1 MSARAAT
8 GGPDRLNRG
17 VLLLLSLVLLGA
29 GGYAL
34 ARGYEAF
41 GTEQADEE
49 VLLEPVRDFVG
60 RYPDWFWIAVLGLCL
75 IVSYLALRWLVAQFR
90 SPRLTEIDLTAE
102 GSKGSTEL
110 RAAGASDALATDIE
124 TYRGVRS
131 ASARLVDDGERPEV
145 DMRVEVN
152 DDADVPALRTRI
164 EDEALRRFCQALG
177 VSSVNAHLHLRL
189 TEPGPRLVR

>member
-8 GGPDRLNRG
+8 RGPDRLNRW

-41 GTEQADEE
+41 GAEQADEE

-60 RYPDWFWIAVLGLCL
+60 RNENWFWIVVLGLSL
-75 IVSYLALRWLVAQFR
+75 IVAYLALRWLVAQFR
-90 SPRLTEIDLTAE
+90 SPRLTEIDLTGE
-102 GSKGSTEL
+102 GSKGSTQL

-124 TYRGVRS
+124 TYRGVSS

-152 DDADVPALRTRI
+152 DDADVPALRAKI

-189 TEPGPRLVR
+189 TEPAPRLVR

>member
-8 GGPDRLNRG
+8 RGPDRLNRW
-17 VLLLLSLVLLGA
+17 VLVLLSLVLLGA

-60 RYPDWFWIAVLGLCL
+60 RYPDWFWIAVLALCL
-75 IVSYLALRWLVAQFR
+75 IVAYLALRWLVAQFR
-90 SPRLTEIDLTAE
+90 SPRLTEIDLTGE
-102 GSKGSTEL
+102 GSKGYTQL

-124 TYRGVRS
+124 TYRGVSS

-145 DMRVEVN
+145 DVRVEVN
-152 DDADVPALRTRI
+152 DDADVPALRAKI

-177 VSSVNAHLHLRL
+177 VSGVDAHLHLRL
-189 TEPGPRLVR
+189 TEPSPRLVR